1 MVQKYGLIAAA
12 GLASRINGIPK
23 FLLPITKNKN
33 LITNS
38 FVWLENTGVEKFIC
52 ATNETFQPILSKLD
66 GLDNFLRPDDIKIVN
81 TKTMNETI
89 NNIIPINAKEDD
101 IFTTIMPDTYFDDHE
116 LGKKMITKLE
126 SNNQLDAV
134 VGLFRIRPEQL
145 GKLGQ
150 CKIEEDRILKVVDK
164 DPNCKFEYSW
174 GVIVW
179 RGRYSKYINDKDP
192 HIGYSINTAIEDG
205 AVVGYVNS
213 DSEYYDC
220 GTIDEYWKLI
230 KFLT

>member
-38 FVWLENTGVEKFIC
+38 FVWLQNTGVEKFIC

-66 GLDNFLRPDDIKIVN
+66 GLDNFLRPDDMKIVN

-89 NNIIPINAKEDD
+89 NKLIPKTAEPDD
-101 IFTTIMPDTYFDDHE
+101 IFVTMMPDTYFDDHG
-116 LGKKMITKLE
+116 LGKKIIKKLE
-126 SNNQLDAV
+126 KEENLEAV
-134 VGLFRIRPEQL
+134 VGLFQMREDQR

-150 CKIEEDRILKVVDK
+150 CQVNDNFITEVIDK
-164 DPNCKFEYSW
+164 SESCNFKYIW
-174 GVIVW
+174 GVIAW
-179 RGRYSKYINDKDP
+179 RNSYGKYI
-192 HIGYSINTAIEDG
+192 
-205 AVVGYVNS
+205 VNS
-213 DSEYYDC
+213 DLSIGLSINRAIKDKKQVGFVVSSSTYFDC
-220 GTIDEYWKLI
+220 GSVDEYWKLI